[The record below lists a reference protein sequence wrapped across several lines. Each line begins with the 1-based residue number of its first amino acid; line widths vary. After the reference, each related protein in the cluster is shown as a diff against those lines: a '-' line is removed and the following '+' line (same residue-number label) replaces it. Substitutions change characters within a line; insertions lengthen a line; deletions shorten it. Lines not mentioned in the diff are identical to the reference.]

1 MATELTER
9 QKNRLKYIIQDKD
22 GETVY
27 KHYGDLNGTDFKI
40 RKNKNSTIY
49 ILDYSNGM
57 FVDDCEDCKIITGP
71 ITGSI
76 FIRTCKNCTICTIA
90 TQVRF
95 RDCENLK
102 VFTYVKTDPA
112 VENSFNIF
120 FAPYNVFFP
129 HLRELFQTAKFDKN
143 EPNHIGTPYDFTVDA
158 VLGGGAPH
166 YGLLPKEEF
175 YIEEI
180 NEGGL
185 PEEMYEGYADTEE
198 LIKEKRRN
206 DNDFIPI
213 NVDEG
218 NNQGLFSG
226 SLQTNAFDFNQ
237 SNTNT
242 QMMGGFDFTSDVPLG
257 MNDNMKQQVQQPQ
270 QQQHQQLFV
279 EDEEEIQR
287 QQLRQEEMEQRAKVI
302 REKME
307 IELQKKNELREKALE
322 YLNTFNQNRM
332 MKISE
337 NKKNNIAN
345 EERMNSDKQIG
356 DNETKSLSC
365 SWNKVTQLISMKES
379 EYKGSKDVSRM
390 RECIIKRKND
400 APNNK

>member
-1 MATELTER
+1 MSTSELTER
-9 QKNRLKYIIQDKD
+9 QKNRLKYIIQDKT

-129 HLRELFQTAKFDKN
+129 HLSELFQTAKFDKN
-143 EPNHIGTPYDFTVDA
+143 EVNHIGTPYDFTVDA

-185 PEEMYEGYADTEE
+185 PEEMYEGYADAEE
-198 LIKEKRRN
+198 LIRDKRRN
-206 DNDFIPI
+206 EGEFIPL
-213 NVDEG
+213 NDEPQQNMFEFDQG
-218 NNQGLFSG
+218 NN
-226 SLQTNAFDFNQ
+226 TNMNA
-237 SNTNT
+237 
-242 QMMGGFDFTSDVPLG
+242 FDFTSDVP
-257 MNDNMKQQVQQPQ
+257 Q
-270 QQQHQQLFV
+270 QQQQQQQQMFV
-279 EDEEEIQR
+279 DDEEEIQR
-287 QQLRQEEMEQRAKVI
+287 QQVRQQEMELRMKII

-307 IELQKKNELREKALE
+307 IEIQKKNELRAKALE
-322 YLNTFNQNRM
+322 YVNAFNQERM
-332 MKISE
+332 MKINE

-345 EERMNSDKQIG
+345 EEKLKADKQIG
-356 DNETKSLSC
+356 DTEGKSVSG
-365 SWNKVTQLISMKES
+365 SWSKVTQLISMKES

-400 APNNK
+400 ATSNK

>member
-1 MATELTER
+1 MSTPELTER
-9 QKNRLKYIIQDKD
+9 QKNRLKYIIQDKT

-129 HLRELFQTAKFDKN
+129 HLSELFQTAKFDKN
-143 EPNHIGTPYDFTVDA
+143 EANHIGTPYDFTVDA

-185 PEEMYEGYADTEE
+185 PEEMYEGYAEAEE
-198 LIKEKRRN
+198 LIRDKRRN
-206 DNDFIPI
+206 EGEFIPL
-213 NVDEG
+213 NDEPQQNMFEFDQG
-218 NNQGLFSG
+218 NN
-226 SLQTNAFDFNQ
+226 TNMNA
-237 SNTNT
+237 
-242 QMMGGFDFTSDVPLG
+242 FDFTSDVP
-257 MNDNMKQQVQQPQ
+257 Q
-270 QQQHQQLFV
+270 QQQQQQQQMFV
-279 EDEEEIQR
+279 DDEEEIQR
-287 QQLRQEEMEQRAKVI
+287 QQVRQQEMELRMKII

-307 IELQKKNELREKALE
+307 IEIQKKNELRAKALE
-322 YLNTFNQNRM
+322 YVNAFNQERM
-332 MKISE
+332 MKITE

-345 EERMNSDKQIG
+345 EEKLKADKQIG
-356 DNETKSLSC
+356 DTEGKSVSG
-365 SWNKVTQLISMKES
+365 SWSKVTQLISMKES

-400 APNNK
+400 ATSNK

>member
-1 MATELTER
+1 MATPELTER
-9 QKNRLKYIIQDKD
+9 QKNRLKYIIQDKE

-129 HLRELFQTAKFDKN
+129 HLSELFQTAKFDKN
-143 EPNHIGTPYDFTVDA
+143 EANHIGTPYDFTVDA

-185 PEEMYEGYADTEE
+185 PEEMYEGYADAEE
-198 LIKEKRRN
+198 LIRDKRRSEG
-206 DNDFIPI
+206 DFIPL
-213 NVDEG
+213 NDD
-218 NNQGLFSG
+218 NQVQVQEPQ
-226 SLQTNAFDFNQ
+226 QTMFDFNQ

-242 QMMGGFDFTSDVPLG
+242 QMMNAFDFTNDV
-257 MNDNMKQQVQQPQ
+257 PQ
-270 QQQHQQLFV
+270 QQQQQQQLFM

-287 QQLRQEEMEQRAKVI
+287 QQLRQQELEQRTKSI

-307 IELQKKNELREKALE
+307 IELQKKNELRAKALE
-322 YLNTFNQNRM
+322 YVNAFNQERM
-332 MKISE
+332 MRISE

-345 EERMNSDKQIG
+345 EERLKSDKQMG
-356 DNETKSLSC
+356 DTEVKSVSG

-400 APNNK
+400 APSNK

>member
-1 MATELTER
+1 MSTPELTER
-9 QKNRLKYIIQDKD
+9 QKNRLKYIIQDKT

-129 HLRELFQTAKFDKN
+129 HLSELFQTAKFDKN
-143 EPNHIGTPYDFTVDA
+143 EANHIGTPYDFTVDA

-185 PEEMYEGYADTEE
+185 PEEMYEGYADAEE
-198 LIKEKRRN
+198 LIRDKRRN
-206 DNDFIPI
+206 EGEFIPL
-213 NVDEG
+213 NDEPQQNMFEFDQG
-218 NNQGLFSG
+218 NN
-226 SLQTNAFDFNQ
+226 TNMNA
-237 SNTNT
+237 
-242 QMMGGFDFTSDVPLG
+242 FDFTSDVP
-257 MNDNMKQQVQQPQ
+257 Q
-270 QQQHQQLFV
+270 QQQQQQQQQQMFV
-279 EDEEEIQR
+279 DDEEEIQR
-287 QQLRQEEMEQRAKVI
+287 QQVRQQEMELRMKII

-307 IELQKKNELREKALE
+307 IEIQKKNELRAKALE
-322 YLNTFNQNRM
+322 YVNAFNQERM
-332 MKISE
+332 MKINE

-345 EERMNSDKQIG
+345 EEKLKADKQIG
-356 DNETKSLSC
+356 DTEGKSVSG
-365 SWNKVTQLISMKES
+365 SWSKVTQLISMKES

-400 APNNK
+400 ATSNK

>member
-1 MATELTER
+1 MSTPELTER
-9 QKNRLKYIIQDKD
+9 QKNRLKYIIQDKT

-129 HLRELFQTAKFDKN
+129 HLSELFQTAKFDKN
-143 EPNHIGTPYDFTVDA
+143 EANHIGTPYDFTVDA

-185 PEEMYEGYADTEE
+185 PEEMYEGYADAEE
-198 LIKEKRRN
+198 LIRDKRRN
-206 DNDFIPI
+206 EGEFIPL
-213 NVDEG
+213 NDEPQQNMFEFDQG
-218 NNQGLFSG
+218 NN
-226 SLQTNAFDFNQ
+226 TNMNA
-237 SNTNT
+237 
-242 QMMGGFDFTSDVPLG
+242 FDFTSDVP
-257 MNDNMKQQVQQPQ
+257 Q
-270 QQQHQQLFV
+270 QQQQQQQQMFV
-279 EDEEEIQR
+279 DDEEEIQR
-287 QQLRQEEMEQRAKVI
+287 QQVRQQEMELRMKII

-307 IELQKKNELREKALE
+307 IEIQKKNELRAKALE
-322 YLNTFNQNRM
+322 YVNAFNQERM
-332 MKISE
+332 MKINE

-345 EERMNSDKQIG
+345 EEKLKADKQIG
-356 DNETKSLSC
+356 DTEGKSVSG
-365 SWNKVTQLISMKES
+365 SWSKVTQLISMKES

-400 APNNK
+400 ATSNK

>member
-1 MATELTER
+1 MSTPELTER
-9 QKNRLKYIIQDKD
+9 QKNRLKYIIQDKT

-129 HLRELFQTAKFDKN
+129 HLSELFQTAKFDKN
-143 EPNHIGTPYDFTVDA
+143 EANHIGTPYDFTVDA

-185 PEEMYEGYADTEE
+185 SEEMYEGYADAEE
-198 LIKEKRRN
+198 LIRDKRRN
-206 DNDFIPI
+206 EGEFIPL
-213 NVDEG
+213 NDEPQQNMFEFDQG
-218 NNQGLFSG
+218 NN
-226 SLQTNAFDFNQ
+226 TNMNA
-237 SNTNT
+237 
-242 QMMGGFDFTSDVPLG
+242 FDFTSDVP
-257 MNDNMKQQVQQPQ
+257 
-270 QQQHQQLFV
+270 QQQHQQQQQMFV
-279 EDEEEIQR
+279 DDEEEIQR
-287 QQLRQEEMEQRAKVI
+287 QQVRQQEMELRMKII

-307 IELQKKNELREKALE
+307 IEIQKKNELRAKALE
-322 YLNTFNQNRM
+322 YVNAFNQERM
-332 MKISE
+332 MKITE

-345 EERMNSDKQIG
+345 EEKLKADKQIG
-356 DNETKSLSC
+356 DTEGKSVSG
-365 SWNKVTQLISMKES
+365 SWSKVTQLISMKES

-400 APNNK
+400 ATSNK

>member
-1 MATELTER
+1 MSTPELTER
-9 QKNRLKYIIQDKD
+9 QKNRLKYIIQDKN

-129 HLRELFQTAKFDKN
+129 HLSELFQTAKFDKN
-143 EPNHIGTPYDFTVDA
+143 EANHIGTPYDFTVDA

-185 PEEMYEGYADTEE
+185 PEEMYEGYAEAEE
-198 LIKEKRRN
+198 LIRDKRRN
-206 DNDFIPI
+206 EGEFIPL
-213 NVDEG
+213 NDEPQQNMFEFDQG
-218 NNQGLFSG
+218 NN
-226 SLQTNAFDFNQ
+226 TNMNA
-237 SNTNT
+237 
-242 QMMGGFDFTSDVPLG
+242 FDFTSDVP
-257 MNDNMKQQVQQPQ
+257 
-270 QQQHQQLFV
+270 QQHQQQQQQMFV
-279 EDEEEIQR
+279 DDEEEIQR
-287 QQLRQEEMEQRAKVI
+287 QQVRQQEMELRMKII

-307 IELQKKNELREKALE
+307 IEIQKKNELRAKALE
-322 YLNTFNQNRM
+322 YVNAFNQERM
-332 MKISE
+332 MRINE

-345 EERMNSDKQIG
+345 EERLKADKQIG
-356 DNETKSLSC
+356 DTEGKSVSG
-365 SWNKVTQLISMKES
+365 SWSKVTQLISMKES

-400 APNNK
+400 ATSNK